1 MMPPDLSEALCATL
15 PPDVLESTFFHPGR
29 HNVALPPGA
38 ATQRAW
44 DQAKEICIECPVFLR
59 CRAGALGAEY
69 GVVGG
74 WDEHERHL
82 LRRRL
87 ARQLAVKETAERAQ
101 LAERLHARHAGGLGE
116 SPQVI
121 ARGTGYSTEAVR
133 SLIAE
138 HEALLEQRLPA
149 KPAPVVAVRDDT
161 PVFPVGS
168 PPRAD
173 GWAWY
178 RSRAY
183 AAHYVAQTGD
193 GKYLLVKVKPH
204 AAQTLRWMPAELV
217 SIRTKIAPVV
227 REWVGRADYE
237 RGLDERASA

>member
-1 MMPPDLSEALCATL
+1 MMPPDLSGGLCAKLAPQTL
-15 PPDVLESTFFHPGR
+15 EATFFASGPQKISLAPGGP
-29 HNVALPPGA
+29 V
-38 ATQRAW
+38 QRAW
-44 DQAKEICIECPVFLR
+44 DAAKEVCIECPIFLR
-59 CRAGALGAEY
+59 CRASALSVEY
-69 GVVGG
+69 GVMGG
-74 WDEHERHL
+74 YDEHERYL
-82 LRRRL
+82 IRRRKTRAL
-87 ARQLAVKETAERAQ
+87 ERAAADERSA
-101 LAERLHARHAGGLGE
+101 LAERMHARHAGGLGE
-116 SPQVI
+116 TPRVI
-121 ARGTGYSTEAVR
+121 ARNTGYSTEAVNA
-133 SLIAE
+133 LIAE
-138 HEALLEQRLPA
+138 HEALLQQRRPA

-161 PVFPVGS
+161 PVFPAAS

-193 GKYLLVKVKPH
+193 GEYLLIKVKPH

-217 SIRTKIAPVV
+217 SIRTKITPVV